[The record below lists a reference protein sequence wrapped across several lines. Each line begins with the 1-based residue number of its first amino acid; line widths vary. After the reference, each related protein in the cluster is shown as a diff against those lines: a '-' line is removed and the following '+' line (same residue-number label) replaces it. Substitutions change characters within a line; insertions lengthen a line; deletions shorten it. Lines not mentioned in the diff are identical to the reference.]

1 MSDKPKAKSKSKSKS
16 KEKGTTST
24 KKNDTKNSSK
34 SKSKSKDKNKK
45 DKSPKS
51 TLKTSKSKKSISKSN
66 VDGDDNKSDINDE
79 LTKNL
84 LPNTQQ
90 QEQQLQQQQLVQQQ
104 QQSIEKCE
112 GCYQGDAFCFCSTC
126 GKLYC
131 KICDDQLH
139 IVPAYRHHERTSLL
153 SLQNMNATCYHHG
166 HPLRY
171 YCESCDDPI
180 CMLCKSQGPHNTSLH
195 HVDSLFE
202 VYRKKLSLI
211 KHKVD
216 TDLSSKNSKI
226 ESLML
231 QIENIINDTKQTSK
245 RILQGINTE
254 YESIVDNLSKTEG
267 KKLAML
273 NYNSTNIQKDLVNI
287 NNIITTLNTN
297 YDDHSY
303 SYSYSNNNSNSNS
316 NKHNDEHDHIS
327 FLLKYKSL
335 SEQIDALITK
345 PSSSLALSPHDKEQF
360 LKWPEELNTSKQKL
374 LNHPKLKTLL
384 KIKDDIIWNLLTT
397 PYEDKSPELEEIHQR
412 TQREIAEWSKL
423 SDKYASELKKYNMV
437 CTFCGCYLDNVKIN
451 EHCNCNKDKETH
463 STNEY
468 TKHKPPANTCGNN
481 RHYFSEPT
489 EEYENKLKQQM
500 RTMLTPGV
508 SGNDGFILASSD
520 PDNKK
525 KVREKLLADSF
536 SNEWVFKVARVV
548 EKEKIN
554 LFQVLTNFDVDGDG
568 FIDLNDLVNGLKQIG
583 IMLDDKEVEG
593 MRKYVEMTNQGGDK
607 IDVKQFAMNFMRR
620 KSKAE
625 MENIMK
631 VSGSID
637 KGDGVKENEKENDDR
652 RRSSCVSNSSNVS
665 GNIKVVS
672 LPKIGNG
679 FGRSVSSSN
688 IFKGSSSYGGGY
700 SGYGGYNSGY
710 GNFNRYSGI
719 MKVGGFK

>member
-1 MSDKPKAKSKSKSKS
+1 MSDKPKTKSKSKSKS
-16 KEKGTTST
+16 KEKATTST

-51 TLKTSKSKKSISKSN
+51 TLKTSKSKKSILKSN
-66 VDGDDNKSDINDE
+66 VDGDDDNKSNINDE

-84 LPNTQQ
+84 LPNIQ
-90 QEQQLQQQQLVQQQ
+90 QQQ

-171 YCESCDDPI
+171 YCESCDDPV
-180 CMLCKSQGPHNTSLH
+180 CLQCKTQGPHNTSLH

-231 QIENIINDTKQTSK
+231 QIENIINDTKRTSK

-273 NYNSTNIQKDLVNI
+273 NYNSTNIQKDLMNI

-297 YDDHSY
+297 YDNY
-303 SYSYSNNNSNSNS
+303 S
-316 NKHNDEHDHIS
+316 NKHKDEHDHIS

-345 PSSSLALSPHDKEQF
+345 PSSLSSLALSPHDKEQF
-360 LKWPEELNTSKQKL
+360 LKWPEELSTSKQKL

-397 PYEDKSPELEEIHQR
+397 PYEDKSPELEQIQQR

-451 EHCNCNKDKETH
+451 EHCKCNKDKELH

-468 TKHKPPANTCGNN
+468 TKHKPPSYTCGNN

-500 RTMLTPGV
+500 NKDRTMLIGGT
-508 SGNDGFILASSD
+508 SSNDGFILASSD
-520 PDNKK
+520 PNNKK

-568 FIDLNDLVNGLKQIG
+568 FIDLNDLVNALKQIG
-583 IMLDDKEVEG
+583 IVLDDKEIEG
-593 MRKYVEMTNQGGDK
+593 MKKYVNMTNQGGDK

-637 KGDGVKENEKENDDR
+637 KEDNKENDKVKDDNDR

-688 IFKGSSSYGGGY
+688 IFKGSSSYGGY
-700 SGYGGYNSGY
+700 SGYGGYNNGYNNGY
-710 GNFNRYSGI
+710 GNYNRYSGI
-719 MKVGGFK
+719 MKIGGGFK

>member
-1 MSDKPKAKSKSKSKS
+1 MSDKPKAKSKSKSK
-16 KEKGTTST
+16 EKKTAT
-24 KKNDTKNSSK
+24 KKSETKTSSK
-34 SKSKSKDKNKK
+34 SKSKSKDKKKDNKK

-66 VDGDDNKSDINDE
+66 IDDNKSEINEE

-84 LPNTQQ
+84 LPNLQPQQ
-90 QEQQLQQQQLVQQQ
+90 QPEVQ
-104 QQSIEKCE
+104 SLEKCE
-112 GCYQGDAFCFCSTC
+112 GCFQGDAFCFCSTC

-139 IVPAYRHHERTSLL
+139 IVPAYRHHERTSLM

-180 CMLCKSQGPHNTSLH
+180 CALCKTQGPHNTPLH
-195 HVDSLFE
+195 RVDSLFE
-202 VYRKKLSLI
+202 VYRKKLSSI

-216 TDLSSKNSKI
+216 NDLLSKSSKI

-231 QIENIINDTKQTSK
+231 QIENIIKETKQTSK
-245 RILQGINTE
+245 RILQGINAE
-254 YESIVDNLSKTEG
+254 YESIVDNLGKTEG

-273 NYNSTNIQKDLVNI
+273 NYSSVNIQKDLVSV
-287 NNIITTLNTN
+287 NNIINTLNTN
-297 YDDHSY
+297 YD
-303 SYSYSNNNSNSNS
+303 SNNSYTTTTHMQNE
-316 NKHNDEHDHIS
+316 EHDYIS

-335 SEQIDALITK
+335 SEQIDSLITK
-345 PSSSLALSPHDKEQF
+345 PCASVSLSPQDKEQF

-374 LNHPKLKTLL
+374 LDHPKLKTLL
-384 KIKDDIIWNLLTT
+384 KIKDDIIWHLLTT

-451 EHCNCNKDKETH
+451 EHCRCNKDKEIP
-463 STNEY
+463 SNDY
-468 TKHKPPANTCGNN
+468 TKHKPPFDTCGNN
-481 RHYFSEPT
+481 RHFFSEPT

-500 RTMLTPGV
+500 NRDKALSRDT
-508 SGNDGFILASSD
+508 SEFILASSD

-536 SNEWVFKVARVV
+536 SNEWVFKIARVV

-554 LFQVLTNFDVDGDG
+554 LFQVLNAFDVDGDG
-568 FIDLNDLVNGLKQIG
+568 FIDLNDLLNGLKQIE
-583 IMLDDKEVEG
+583 IVLDDREVEG
-593 MRKYVEMTNQGGDK
+593 MRKYVALTNQGGDK

-625 MENIMK
+625 LENIMK
-631 VSGSID
+631 VSSSVD
-637 KGDGVKENEKENDDR
+637 KGEKGKNDNDDNDEG
-652 RRSSCVSNSSNVS
+652 RRSSCVSNSNSIVS
-665 GNIKVVS
+665 NIKVVS

-679 FGRSVSSSN
+679 LGRSVSSSN
-688 IFKGSSSYGGGY
+688 IFTGSN
-700 SGYGGYNSGY
+700 YGGYNAYNAYNGY
-710 GNFNRYSGI
+710 GNYKHSGI
-719 MKVGGFK
+719 MKLGGFK

>member
-1 MSDKPKAKSKSKSKS
+1 
-16 KEKGTTST
+16 
-24 KKNDTKNSSK
+24 
-34 SKSKSKDKNKK
+34 
-45 DKSPKS
+45 
-51 TLKTSKSKKSISKSN
+51 
-66 VDGDDNKSDINDE
+66 
-79 LTKNL
+79 
-84 LPNTQQ
+84 
-90 QEQQLQQQQLVQQQ
+90 
-104 QQSIEKCE
+104 
-112 GCYQGDAFCFCSTC
+112 
-126 GKLYC
+126 
-131 KICDDQLH
+131 
-139 IVPAYRHHERTSLL
+139 
-153 SLQNMNATCYHHG
+153 
-166 HPLRY
+166 
-171 YCESCDDPI
+171 
-180 CMLCKSQGPHNTSLH
+180 
-195 HVDSLFE
+195 
-202 VYRKKLSLI
+202 
-211 KHKVD
+211 
-216 TDLSSKNSKI
+216 
-226 ESLML
+226 ML
-231 QIENIINDTKQTSK
+231 QIENIINDTKRTSK

-273 NYNSTNIQKDLVNI
+273 NYNSTNIQKDLMNI

-297 YDDHSY
+297 YDDY
-303 SYSYSNNNSNSNS
+303 S
-316 NKHNDEHDHIS
+316 NKHKDEHDHIS

-345 PSSSLALSPHDKEQF
+345 PSSLSSLALSPHDKEQF
-360 LKWPEELNTSKQKL
+360 LKWPEELSTSKQKL

-397 PYEDKSPELEEIHQR
+397 PYEDKSPELEQIHQR

-451 EHCNCNKDKETH
+451 EHCKCNKDKELH

-468 TKHKPPANTCGNN
+468 TKHKPPSYTCGNN

-500 RTMLTPGV
+500 NKDRTMLIGGT
-508 SGNDGFILASSD
+508 SSNDGFILASSD
-520 PDNKK
+520 PNNKK

-583 IMLDDKEVEG
+583 IVLDDKEVEG
-593 MRKYVEMTNQGGDK
+593 MRKYVEMTNKGGDK

-631 VSGSID
+631 VSCSI
-637 KGDGVKENEKENDDR
+637 EKEKEKESDR
-652 RRSSCVSNSSNVS
+652 RRSSVVSNSSNVS
-665 GNIKVVS
+665 NIKVVS

-688 IFKGSSSYGGGY
+688 IFKGSSYGGFNNGYSGYNNAYSNGY
-700 SGYGGYNSGY
+700 SGYGNY
-710 GNFNRYSGI
+710 NRYSGI
-719 MKVGGFK
+719 MKIGGGFK

>member
-1 MSDKPKAKSKSKSKS
+1 MSDKPKTKSKSKSKS
-16 KEKGTTST
+16 KEKATTST

-51 TLKTSKSKKSISKSN
+51 TLKTSKSKKSILKSN
-66 VDGDDNKSDINDE
+66 VDAGDDNKSNINDE

-84 LPNTQQ
+84 LPNIQ
-90 QEQQLQQQQLVQQQ
+90 QQQQLTQQQQLQQQ

-171 YCESCDDPI
+171 YCESCDDPV
-180 CMLCKSQGPHNTSLH
+180 CLQCKTQGPHNTSLH

-231 QIENIINDTKQTSK
+231 QIENIINDTKRTSK

-273 NYNSTNIQKDLVNI
+273 NYNSTNIQKDLMNI

-297 YDDHSY
+297 YDNY
-303 SYSYSNNNSNSNS
+303 S
-316 NKHNDEHDHIS
+316 NKHKDEHDHIS

-345 PSSSLALSPHDKEQF
+345 PSSLSSLALSPHDKEQF
-360 LKWPEELNTSKQKL
+360 LKWPEELSTSKQKL

-397 PYEDKSPELEEIHQR
+397 PYEDKSPELEQIQQR

-451 EHCNCNKDKETH
+451 EHCKCNKDKELH

-468 TKHKPPANTCGNN
+468 TKHKPPSYTCGNN

-500 RTMLTPGV
+500 NKDRTMLIGGT
-508 SGNDGFILASSD
+508 SSNDGFILASSD
-520 PDNKK
+520 PNNKK

-568 FIDLNDLVNGLKQIG
+568 FIDLNDLVNALKQIG
-583 IMLDDKEVEG
+583 IVLDDKEIEG
-593 MRKYVEMTNQGGDK
+593 MKKYVNMTNQGGDK

-637 KGDGVKENEKENDDR
+637 KEDNKENDKVKDDNDR

-688 IFKGSSSYGGGY
+688 IFKGSSSYGGY
-700 SGYGGYNSGY
+700 SGYGGYNNGYNNGY
-710 GNFNRYSGI
+710 GNYNRYSGI
-719 MKVGGFK
+719 MKIGGGFK